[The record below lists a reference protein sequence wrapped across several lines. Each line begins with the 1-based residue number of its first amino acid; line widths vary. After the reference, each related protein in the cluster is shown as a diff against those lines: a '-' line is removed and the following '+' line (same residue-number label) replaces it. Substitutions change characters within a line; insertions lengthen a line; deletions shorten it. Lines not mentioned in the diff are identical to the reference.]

1 MHSGPSIGGEKGE
14 RVRSARAN
22 TPLQASVI
30 GAWGKLVEDPDSQT
44 LTNWLD
50 HGAPLGYTQPIPTN
64 GIFPVVDGEGW
75 REENLKNLSRS
86 LAGWVNYESAIEE
99 VRHAGR
105 PRRRLREEGFL
116 PPVCL

>member
-1 MHSGPSIGGEKGE
+1 M
-14 RVRSARAN
+14 
-22 TPLQASVI
+22 
-30 GAWGKLVEDPDSQT
+30 EDPDSQT

-75 REENLKNLSRS
+75 KEENLKNLSRS

-99 VRHAGR
+99 ADTLADLIDDGSEEEATQELGAR
-105 PRRRLREEGFL
+105 PILNRLG
-116 PPVCL
+116 PP